1 MFIIRQ
7 KFNIADKYGIS
18 VEGDS
23 QLLKNGMRL
32 KDENGNIFV
41 IESIGM
47 VNYKNINDYKKNA
60 ELFLIGD
67 IKNIGTS
74 LIIVEEN
81 YDKQRR
87 FVWNEQIFL

>member
-7 KFNIADKYGIS
+7 KFNIADKYCIS
-18 VEGDS
+18 VQGDS

-32 KDENGNIFV
+32 KDENGNIYI

-47 VNYKNINDYKKNA
+47 VSYKNINDYKKNT

-67 IKNIGTS
+67 INNIGTN
-74 LIIVEEN
+74 LIIVEE
-81 YDKQRR
+81 KQD
-87 FVWNEQIFL
+87 

>member
-7 KFNIADKYGIS
+7 KFNIADKYCIS

-47 VNYKNINDYKKNA
+47 VNYKILMTIKKMQ
-60 ELFLIGD
+60 
-67 IKNIGTS
+67 
-74 LIIVEEN
+74 N
-81 YDKQRR
+81 Y
-87 FVWNEQIFL
+87 F